1 MNISG
6 NAGNWLTAEEKSKKE
21 TTDKVVERKPVNVVK
36 ELKSLKDLYDKL
48 DVKHK
53 EISNKDLNDALVSI
67 DAAIRALNNIKN

>member
-6 NAGNWLTAEEKSKKE
+6 SAGGWIPTNEKSKAD
-21 TTDKVVERKPVNVVK
+21 TTTVVERKPINVVK

-48 DVKHK
+48 DAKHK
-53 EISNKDLNDALVSI
+53 EMSNKDLNDALVSV